1 MSNKAKWRNY
11 SKEEI
16 EKFVKDSYS
25 YRELAKKFG
34 YAQDGGGTMSSLKKM
49 VEELNLDV
57 SHFKGQGWNR
67 ENYSYEIFQNNTPK
81 KRGSAL

>member
-16 EKFVKDSYS
+16 EQFVKDSYS

-34 YAQDGGGTMSSLKKM
+34 YAQDGGR
-49 VEELNLDV
+49 NDV
-57 SHFKGQGWNR
+57 LIK
-67 ENYSYEIFQNNTPK
+67 ENGGRIKFRCFSF
-81 KRGSAL
+81 

>member
-1 MSNKAKWRNY
+1 
-11 SKEEI
+11 
-16 EKFVKDSYS
+16 
-25 YRELAKKFG
+25 
-34 YAQDGGGTMSSLKKM
+34 MSSLKKM

-67 ENYSYEIFQNNTPK
+67 ENYSYEIFQNDTPK